1 MKQLISACIAIALCY
16 GTISAKTFLVDS
28 HLSVVNDETLASH
41 NNDGGTYALYKGK
54 YYRIGVTGFRSLKE
68 FASNATSAT
77 SGDTLYVAPGQY
89 TEDATI
95 NVAGLTILGHN
106 ANKDWTSTRDAL
118 ETELQATLSIEA
130 SNIIVNGFK
139 VTGNGRI
146 LSNLGS
152 NSTPFSG
159 IKVLYN
165 YFCNSTVVRN
175 FNHPLIE
182 IGNRYTNEYA
192 PNDRSQLRYLNCEVA
207 HNYFYFPEG
216 TTESHPCGIAVCG
229 AGGTTRV
236 HDNYFYETGTS
247 VLIENA
253 QGNIHINHNIFKDV
267 GANTIHTAKGTGD
280 NDKKGDFSIVLYRSA
295 FANSTTANIQD
306 NEFDNCQGQETLGAL
321 IRVWGGNPSNAD
333 FVTPVNYK
341 ININRNSFKGKTSIV
356 SSDIMKADNN
366 SVDQAAENLIV
377 YQDNR
382 DQYDNVIYNLQ
393 DNRYDNRLYKF
404 AWIKLNDGRPRRE
417 IYANNFT
424 QFVLAHDYSTYGS
437 GQWTTG
443 DINSTVINTDVTNVA
458 AYFDDDRNTSIKQ
471 YPNSVI
477 QSMDIDPETGDI
489 YVLQKLGTNHNTTLC
504 NAYGLVASEE
514 EGLILTRIPCI
525 ARAVRHT
532 SNADKRLDKYDING
546 SNCESMQLLRAGHG
560 VKLSIVR
567 DKNGQLWMLTGS
579 KGDNKGSANDISGNA
594 VAKFKFVNGARA
606 ILTEEGHSADLKRS
620 DMNLTYIEHPL
631 GYTNVYGTVDE
642 NSRYFCFS
650 SSGSGLRSYCIY
662 DLDEI
667 LEGKTNPK
675 LLKEI
680 SIPKHTKPLQSTE
693 FLNGNYTP
701 TTDAEFNAIDKGFE
715 TWPYQSYAISG
726 DYLYFLEGISD
737 SPDNNSSL
745 IVKSGDPVIV
755 ISTYNWRTNQYLKR
769 YRVNYARVNRNF
781 GEPEGLTIRPDIYGH
796 SSLYIALADG
806 ESSNRRTS
814 IYRWH
819 VNRYIQHFGESD
831 GYKTLTYRISGDDK
845 NTNSLHFDNTQ
856 YSGIT
861 FTHNAPAEGLT
872 FSASQPTEEAE
883 AQIVTITN
891 TGEYRYGAWD
901 GTISGDDAGL
911 FSVEIQKNDQFSSE
925 TVTATIKFT
934 PDGKKRE
941 YNATLRL
948 FSPLASSNVES
959 NDIVIPLIA
968 TYDGP
973 LAYGMKPQITT
984 EQVTQ
989 TIDDETYYSFNL
1001 ALNAMLPEPYDNA
1014 YLAYTNGNTAEV
1026 LPFRELIDK
1035 YVVVMEDATSNFEST
1050 DLLTNKATHI
1060 TIGNENALDG
1070 SDWATML
1077 SSKNI
1082 DNSYTKE
1089 GYGTTPEGNFMDQIT
1104 ITNGFEV
1111 SQADAS
1117 NGKAEGASHYSN
1129 YADLYSK
1136 PLVLHNVD
1144 PSKSYNF
1151 RLYLSKSS
1159 ADKMDAWEAL
1169 YLDYADDVSKTMFIP
1184 STSLAFSDAI
1194 VVSDNEE
1201 YNGNTD
1207 ATDMPMG
1214 SHNTI
1219 TNEGALLSDPI
1230 HYRNVNQIASD
1241 GAFGTLNVTSEVVNY
1256 WDINYDINLGGDINA
1271 SYDNNIMNHYKD
1283 SDGLLKGIST
1293 KLSYLPVKFATTE
1306 VVAEDGRIQ
1315 HEPIDATQIYN
1326 ATVKVDYTRTANNSL
1341 PETTVEGVA
1350 IDNEYQFK
1358 NSPIFTGVT
1367 LSHDNIVAKL
1377 WEHNASHLIYGSWD
1391 DKVDDYHNYYYDAF
1405 MQLNWDND
1413 IDLNH
1418 GIGVYASGLGCTG
1431 HNNINVAPT
1440 EILSDSWI
1448 ADYGQTA
1455 TNTINGIGYVD
1466 YNGSY
1471 CDENNWSEIA
1481 AQKCSLPIKVH
1492 YVWGGNNKITSNESA
1507 TIPVTLTTNYPI
1519 LVKSIPTLNI
1529 ERETVA
1535 TTSLIETDAPSQWI
1549 DVVTIPTKTT
1559 ISVVG
1564 KDIITGVGN
1573 ILADNNNLLIF
1584 PNPASDY
1591 VNVNAT
1597 VNLQNIEI
1605 YSIDGQLL
1613 ISEIVDTNN
1622 VKIDV
1627 SNLPSGT
1634 YIIRSSTFANILMI
1648 K

>member
-1 MKQLISACIAIALCY
+1 MKHFILAIILALCTT
-16 GTISAKTFLVDS
+16 TISAKSFLIDS
-28 HLSVVNDETLASH
+28 NLSTVSDELLVQH
-41 NNDGGTYALYKGK
+41 NKDGGTYALYNGK
-54 YYRIGVTGFRSLKE
+54 FYRIGVTAFRSFKE
-68 FASNATSAT
+68 FTDNQTTCGVS

-146 LSNLGS
+146 LSNAGT
-152 NSTPFSG
+152 NSAPFSG

-165 YFCNSTVVRN
+165 YFCNSTRVRN
-175 FNHPLIE
+175 FSQPLVE
-182 IGNRYTNEYA
+182 IGDRYANASA
-192 PNDRSQLRYLNCEVA
+192 PSNTSQLRYLNCEVA
-207 HNYFYFPEG
+207 HNYFYLPEG
-216 TTESHPCGIAVCG
+216 TTTTHPCGIAVCG

-253 QGNIHINHNIFKDV
+253 QGNIHIDHNVFKDV
-267 GANTIHTAKGTGD
+267 GANTIRTATGTGD
-280 NDKKGDFSIVLYRSA
+280 NDKKGDFGIVLYRSA
-295 FANSTTANIQD
+295 YANSTNVYIQD

-321 IRVWGGNPSNAD
+321 IRVWAGNPDKSD
-333 FVTPVNYK
+333 FVTPVNLK

-356 SSDIMKADNN
+356 SSAIMKADNN
-366 SVDQAAENLIV
+366 STDQAGENIIL

-382 DQYDNVIYNLQ
+382 DQYDNIIYNLQ

-424 QFVLAHDYSTYGS
+424 QFILGHDYSTFGI
-437 GQWTTG
+437 GKWTTG
-443 DINSTVINTDVTNVA
+443 DINSAVINTDVTNVA
-458 AYFDDDRNTSIKQ
+458 SYFDDDRNTSIRQ

-489 YVLQKLGTNHNTTLC
+489 YVLQKLGTTHNATLC
-504 NAYGLVASEE
+504 NAYDLVAKEE
-514 EGLILTRIPCI
+514 EGLRLTRIPCI
-525 ARAVRHT
+525 QRAVRHT
-532 SNADKRLDKYDING
+532 SNPDRRLDQYDIDG

-579 KGDNKGSANDISGNA
+579 KGDNKGEENDISGNA

-606 ILTEEGHSADLKRS
+606 ILTENGHSADLKRS
-620 DMNLTYIEHPL
+620 DMSISFIEHPL
-631 GYTNVYGTVDE
+631 GYINTYGAVDE
-642 NSRYFCFS
+642 YSRYFCFS
-650 SSGSGLRSYCIY
+650 SSKSGLRTYCIY

-667 LEGKTNPK
+667 LEGKANPK
-675 LLKEI
+675 LIKEI

-693 FLNGNYTP
+693 FLNGDHPATNN
-701 TTDAEFNAIDKGFE
+701 EFSAIDKGFE
-715 TWPYQSYAISG
+715 TWAYQSYAISG
-726 DYLYFLEGISD
+726 DYIYFLEGISD
-737 SPDNNSSL
+737 SSDNNSAL

-755 ISTYNWRTNQYLKR
+755 VSIYNWRTNQYLKR

-781 GEPEGLTIRPDIYGH
+781 GEPEGLTVRPDIYGH
-796 SSLYIALADG
+796 TSMYIALADG
-806 ESSNRRTS
+806 GSGDRRTS

-819 VNRYIQHFGESD
+819 VNRYIQYFD
-831 GYKTLTYRISGDDK
+831 KNLGYDQLTYRISGDDDNP
-845 NTNSLHFDNTQ
+845 NTLQFDNTQ

-861 FTHNAPAEGLT
+861 FTHNAPTEGLA
-872 FSASQPTEEAE
+872 FSASQRAEEVE
-883 AQIVTITN
+883 AQSVTITN

-901 GTISGDDAGL
+901 GTISGEDAGL
-911 FSVEIQKNDQFSSE
+911 FSVEIPKNDQFSTE

-948 FSPLASSNVES
+948 FSLLASSKVES
-959 NDIVIPLIA
+959 NDIVIPLTA

-973 LAYGMKPQITT
+973 LSHGMKPQITT

-989 TIDDETYYSFNL
+989 SIDDEIYYSFNL
-1001 ALNAMLPEPYDNA
+1001 ALNAKLPEPYDNA
-1014 YLAYTNGNTAEV
+1014 YLAYTNGNTPEV

-1035 YVVVMEDATSNFEST
+1035 YVVVMEDATGNFEST
-1050 DLLTNKATHI
+1050 DLLSNKATHI
-1060 TIGNENALDG
+1060 TIGNENALEG
-1070 SDWATML
+1070 SDWASML

-1089 GYGTTPEGNFMDQIT
+1089 GYGTTPQGNFINQIT
-1104 ITNGFEV
+1104 ITNGIEV
-1111 SQADAS
+1111 SQANAS

-1169 YLDYADDVSKTMFIP
+1169 YLDHADAISKTMFIP
-1184 STSLAFSDAI
+1184 SSSLAFSDAMI
-1194 VVSDNEE
+1194 VSDEKE
-1201 YNGNTD
+1201 YDGNTN
-1207 ATDMPMG
+1207 AIDMPMG

-1230 HYRNVNQIASD
+1230 HYRRVNNIVSD
-1241 GAFGTLNVTSEVVNY
+1241 GAFGTLHVTSEVVNY
-1256 WDINYDINLGGDINA
+1256 WDINYDINLSGDINV
-1271 SYDNNIMNHYKD
+1271 SYDNNIMNRYMN
-1283 SDGLLKGIST
+1283 SEGLLKGIST
-1293 KLSYLPVKFATTE
+1293 KLSYLPVKFATTD
-1306 VVAEDGRIQ
+1306 VIAEDGRTQ
-1315 HEPIDATQIYN
+1315 HEPIDATQTYN
-1326 ATVKVDYTRTANNSL
+1326 ATVKVDYTRQASNSI
-1341 PETTVEGVA
+1341 PETAVEGMA
-1350 IDNEYQFK
+1350 MENEYQFK
-1358 NSPIFTGVT
+1358 NSPVFTGLT
-1367 LSHDNIVAKL
+1367 LSGDNIVAKL
-1377 WEHNASHLIYGSWD
+1377 WEQNSGHLIYGSWD
-1391 DKVDDYHNYYYDAF
+1391 DKVDDYHRYYYDAF

-1418 GIGVYASGLGCTG
+1418 GIGVYASGLGCVG

-1448 ADYGQTA
+1448 AQYGQAA
-1455 TNTINGIGYVD
+1455 TSTINTIGYID
-1466 YNGSY
+1466 YDGSY
-1471 CDENNWSEIA
+1471 CNENNWSEIA

-1492 YVWGGNNKITSNESA
+1492 YVWGGDNKITSDETA

-1519 LVKSIPTLNI
+1519 LVKSSPTLYIGGEN
-1529 ERETVA
+1529 TTA
-1535 TTSLIETDAPSQWI
+1535 TSLIATDAPSQWI

-1559 ISVVG
+1559 VSVAG

-1573 ILADNNNLLIF
+1573 ISVDNNNLFIY
-1584 PNPASDY
+1584 PNPANDY
-1591 VNVNAT
+1591 VNINAT
-1597 VNLQNIEI
+1597 VNLKSINI

-1622 VKIDV
+1622 AKIDI

-1634 YIIRSSTFANILMI
+1634 YILRAANQSALLI
-1648 K
+1648 KR